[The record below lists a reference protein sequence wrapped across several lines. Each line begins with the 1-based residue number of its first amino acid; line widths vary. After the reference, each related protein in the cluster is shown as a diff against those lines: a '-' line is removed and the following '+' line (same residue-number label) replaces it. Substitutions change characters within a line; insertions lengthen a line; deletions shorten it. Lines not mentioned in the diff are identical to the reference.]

1 MTITKARTLTYNGE
15 EVYARTHKD
24 VVDGLVTATVSA
36 DGLMSAAD
44 KRKLDGLNNQGGTQ
58 NLSVATST
66 TNGLMSAADK
76 QKLDRLNTD
85 SVDYRALNSEGSN
98 SGTNAN
104 ASQILHQ
111 NLNIWP
117 NATQRV
123 TFNKPVNSCKT
134 GIVLVW
140 RLDSSDNMYH
150 YQHIPKYH
158 VASHSA
164 ARIAEAIP
172 TTANE
177 LCIKQVIVTNTAL
190 VGVNENSTGSYKTTK
205 VRLHE
210 ILEY

>member
-1 MTITKARTLTYNGE
+1 MTITKSRTLTYNGE

-24 VVDGLVTATVSA
+24 VVDGLLNATATS

-44 KRKLDGLNNQGGTQ
+44 KRKLDGLNQQSGTQ

-85 SVDYRALNSEGSN
+85 SVDYRAVSGGSGSSV
-98 SGTNAN
+98 SGSSG
-104 ASQILHQ
+104 SQIL
-111 NLNIWP
+111 NRNIDVWP

-123 TFNKPVNSCKT
+123 TLNKPVSDCKT

-140 RLDSSDNMYH
+140 RLDTSDNLYH

-158 VASHSA
+158 VATHSA
-164 ARIAEAIP
+164 AHIAEAIP
-172 TTANE
+172 TMANE
-177 LCIKQVIVTNTAL
+177 ICIKQVIVLNTSV
-190 VGVNENSTGSYKTTK
+190 VGVSENNNASYKTNK
-205 VRLHE
+205 IRLCE

>member
-1 MTITKARTLTYNGE
+1 MTITKSRTLTYNGE

-24 VVDGLVTATVSA
+24 VVDGLVNATASS

-44 KRKLDGLNNQGGTQ
+44 KRKLDGLNQQGGTQ

-85 SVDYRALNSEGSN
+85 SVDYRAVSGGS
-98 SGTNAN
+98 SG
-104 ASQILHQ
+104 SVSGSSGVQLLHQ
-111 NLNIWP
+111 NLNVWP

-123 TFNKPVNSCKT
+123 TLNKPVSDCKT

-140 RLDSSDNMYH
+140 RLDASDNLYH

-158 VASHSA
+158 VTAHSA
-164 ARIAEAIP
+164 THIAEVIP
-172 TTANE
+172 TMVNE
-177 LCIKQVIVTNTAL
+177 ICIKQVIVSNTSI
-190 VGVNENSTGSYKTTK
+190 VGVNENNHASYKTNK
-205 VRLHE
+205 IRLHE

>member
-24 VVDGLVTATVSA
+24 VVDGLVNATASA

-44 KRKLDGLNNQGGTQ
+44 KRKLDGLNQQGGTQ
-58 NLSVATST
+58 NLSMATST

-85 SVDYRALNSEGSN
+85 SVDYRAVSGSVNNSA
-98 SGTNAN
+98 TNAN
-104 ASQILHQ
+104 ASQVLHQ

-123 TFNKPVNSCKT
+123 TLNKPINHCKT

-140 RLDSSDNMYH
+140 RLDTSDNLYH
-150 YQHIPKYH
+150 YQHIPKHH
-158 VASHSA
+158 VEQHSA

-177 LCIKQVIVTNTAL
+177 ICIKQVIVSNTTL